1 VHTLDNSSLIPQ
13 GWSWKICVL
22 IAAVAV
28 TVDVLLVQ
36 YPLVWLGAAGVLA
49 VLAQFRSPI
58 SGLAVVIF
66 SCGLANY
73 SPFETGAWSRLYPG
87 NVAIGIFILAWLAS
101 NISTSPKN
109 FLPTTV
115 VNKPLLGIGLMVPI
129 SMLWSRLHPDAE
141 VTYAYPHSDVSWTTA
156 QISQLVLLAAT
167 LCIPFAVAAA
177 IKRWKDIETVVIL
190 VGVTVAVGT
199 LLTAGGLIFGFGGS
213 YAILGATRAYWGQPW
228 DSSIE
233 LTALC
238 LPFLFSAVLFGR
250 RSVSHYWL
258 ICGLFALCLLG
269 LVLTFSRETW
279 VLGFCGLLLVSAAW
293 LRSRLSPAFRVMIV
307 AFVTVVIVFSG
318 IIGLVSTFYN
328 PDEVYGLER
337 MYYYATALQLF
348 TTHPVL
354 GVGAGNY
361 QFFDRSYEGDAAGG
375 IAHNQFLTIAAE
387 TGIVGLLTFLWLV
400 FTLFRVRSQL
410 RFSVGSPGGSY
421 EWLTV
426 GGSAFLLLW
435 IAECFF
441 QEGFFATAAAGGGM
455 HVMTLIVFPWI
466 LLGVLLG
473 AYNLSQSGTSVE
485 TPGPEDT
492 SG

>member
-1 VHTLDNSSLIPQ
+1 MHTVENSSLIPQ

-28 TVDVLLVQ
+28 TLDVLFVQ

-49 VLAQFRSPI
+49 VLAQFRSPM

-73 SPFETGAWSRLYPG
+73 SPFEMGVLSRLYPG
-87 NVAIGIFILAWLAS
+87 NLAIGIFILAWLVSNLPAS
-101 NISTSPKN
+101 PRSL
-109 FLPTTV
+109 LPTTV
-115 VNKPLLGIGLMVPI
+115 INRPLFGIALMTPI

-156 QISQLVLLAAT
+156 QISQLALLAAT

-177 IKRWKDIETVVIL
+177 IKRWKDVETVVI
-190 VGVTVAVGT
+190 VIGIVVAIGT
-199 LLTAGGLIFGFGGS
+199 LLTAGGLMFGFGGS
-213 YAILGATRAYWGQPW
+213 YSILGATRAYWGQSW
-228 DSSIE
+228 DSSMEI
-233 LTALC
+233 TALC

-258 ICGLFALCLLG
+258 ICWLFVLCLVG

-279 VLGFCGLLLVSAAW
+279 LLGFCGLLLVSASW
-293 LRSRLSPAFRVMIV
+293 LRSRANPAFRVMVIV
-307 AFVTVVIVFSG
+307 AATVVIVFSG
-318 IIGLVSTFYN
+318 VIGLVSTFYN

-337 MYYYATALQLF
+337 IYYYATALQLF
-348 TTHPVL
+348 TTHPLL

-361 QFFDRSYEGDAAGG
+361 QFFDRSFEGEAAGG
-375 IAHNQFLTIAAE
+375 IAHNQFLTIGAE
-387 TGIVGLLTFLWLV
+387 TGIVGLFMFLWLV
-400 FTLFRVRSQL
+400 FALLKIRRRLRVPVEGLGDSH
-410 RFSVGSPGGSY
+410 
-421 EWLTV
+421 EWV
-426 GGSAFLLLW
+426 RVAGSAFLLLW

-455 HVMTLIVFPWI
+455 HVLTLIVFPWI
-466 LLGVLLG
+466 FVGVLL
-473 AYNLSQSGTSVE
+473 AACNLSDSATPVE
-485 TPGPEDT
+485 N
-492 SG
+492 